1 MKRSAKRRANRAK
14 RGRKRGSLGLWLL
27 LMTILLG
34 ELLFY
39 TWCRVQCVK
48 TGYEIAS
55 YEEARGRLHTR
66 QNELKIELASLK
78 SPERIAEIARKK
90 LGLVT
95 PTSEQVI
102 TLP

>member
-1 MKRSAKRRANRAK
+1 MF
-14 RGRKRGSLGLWLL
+14 
-27 LMTILLG
+27 LMAFLLG

-39 TWCRVQCVK
+39 TWCRIQCTKV
-48 TGYEIAS
+48 GYEIVE
-55 YEEARGRLHTR
+55 YQEARGRLITR
-66 QNELKIELASLK
+66 QNELNIELASLK
-78 SPERIAEIARKK
+78 SPERISEIAREK

>member
-1 MKRSAKRRANRAK
+1 MKRSRKR
-14 RGRKRGSLGLWLL
+14 RGRKGRGSLGLWLL

-39 TWCRVQCVK
+39 TWCRIQCVK
-48 TGYEIAS
+48 VGYEIV
-55 YEEARGRLHTR
+55 EHQEANLRLTTR
-66 QNELKIELASLK
+66 QNELNIELASLK
-78 SPERIAEIARKK
+78 SPERISEIAREK
-90 LGLVT
+90 LGLIT

>member
-1 MKRSAKRRANRAK
+1 MKRSRKIRRR
-14 RGRKRGSLGLWLL
+14 RGSLGLWLL

-39 TWCRVQCVK
+39 TWCRIQCVK
-48 TGYEIAS
+48 VGYEIV
-55 YEEARGRLHTR
+55 ERQEARGRLITR
-66 QNELKIELASLK
+66 QNKLNIELASLK
-78 SPERIAEIARKK
+78 SPERITEIARKK

>member
-1 MKRSAKRRANRAK
+1 MKRSGKIRHV
-14 RGRKRGSLGLWLL
+14 RGSLGLWLF
-27 LMTILLG
+27 LMAFLLG

-39 TWCRVQCVK
+39 TWCRIQCVK
-48 TGYEIAS
+48 VGYEIVD
-55 YEEARGRLHTR
+55 YQEACGRLLTR
-66 QNELKIELASLK
+66 QNELNIELASLK
-78 SPERIAEIARKK
+78 SPERISEIAREK